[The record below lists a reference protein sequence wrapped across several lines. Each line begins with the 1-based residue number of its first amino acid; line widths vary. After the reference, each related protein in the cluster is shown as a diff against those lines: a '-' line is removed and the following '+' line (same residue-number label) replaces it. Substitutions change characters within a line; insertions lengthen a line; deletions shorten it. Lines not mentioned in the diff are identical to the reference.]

1 MAGGAITLLTLN
13 GEVSMLTPED
23 FDSKKYRIHWPAILL
38 IFAAQ
43 ITGLIALS
51 IAVANH
57 SSFETASSAATKVGL
72 SVVDNR
78 ADRSNGTV
86 KK

>member
-1 MAGGAITLLTLN
+1 MTLLTLN

-23 FDSKKYRIHWPAILL
+23 FDSKKYRIYWPAILL
-38 IFAAQ
+38 VFAVQ
-43 ITGLIALS
+43 IIGLIALS

-57 SSFETASSAATKVGL
+57 SSSETASSAATKVGL

-78 ADRSNGTV
+78 SDGPSRVV